1 MQGFFQ
7 QYLLLYRPLISS
19 LNEILKE
26 NDLSYSL
33 WQIIFFLKNNG
44 SSSLVEISN
53 HFNVE
58 KPTITR
64 TVRRLEEKR
73 IVEVVPSNDKREKII
88 KLTET
93 GEDIYQTCR
102 EKITQLEYKVMGDI
116 PEIEQYAAFHML
128 HKIRENLINDEGSKN
143 E

>member
-7 QYLLLYRPLISS
+7 QYLLLYRPLISK
-19 LNEILKE
+19 LNEILSE
-26 NDLSYSL
+26 FDLSYSL
-33 WQIIFFLKNNG
+33 WQIIFFVKNNG
-44 SSSLVEISN
+44 STSLVEISN

-58 KPTITR
+58 KPTVTR

-73 IVEVVPSNDKREKII
+73 IVQVIPSNDKREKII

-102 EKITQLEYKVMGDI
+102 GKITDLENMIMGEI

-128 HKIRENLINDEGSKN
+128 HKIRENIINDEGSKN
-143 E
+143 D

>member
-7 QYLLLYRPLISS
+7 QYLLLYRPLISK
-19 LNEILKE
+19 LNEVLSDF
-26 NDLSYSL
+26 DLSYSL
-33 WQIIFFLKNNG
+33 WQIIFFVKNNETC
-44 SSSLVEISN
+44 SLVEISN

-58 KPTITR
+58 KPTVTR

-88 KLTET
+88 KLTDT
-93 GEDIYQTCR
+93 GKELYRECR
-102 EKITQLEYKVMGDI
+102 EKITDLEYSVMGEI

-128 HKIRENLINDEGSKN
+128 QKIRENIINNEGSKN

>member
-7 QYLLLYRPLISS
+7 QYLLLYRPLISK
-19 LNEILKE
+19 LNEILSE
-26 NDLSYSL
+26 FDLSYSL
-33 WQIIFFLKNNG
+33 WQIIFFVKNNG
-44 SSSLVEISN
+44 STSLVEISN

-73 IVEVVPSNDKREKII
+73 IVQVIPSNDKREKII

-102 EKITQLEYKVMGDI
+102 GKITDLENMIMGEI

-128 HKIRENLINDEGSKN
+128 HKIRENIINDEGSKN
-143 E
+143 D

>member
-7 QYLLLYRPLISS
+7 QYLLLYRPLISK
-19 LNEILKE
+19 LNEVLGE
-26 NDLSYSL
+26 FDLSYSL
-33 WQIIFFLKNNG
+33 WQIIFLVKNNG
-44 SSSLVEISN
+44 SCSLVEISN

-73 IVEVVPSNDKREKII
+73 IVEVVPSNDKREKVI
-88 KLTET
+88 KLTDT
-93 GEDIYQTCR
+93 GEELYRTCR
-102 EKITQLEYKVMGDI
+102 KKITDLEYSVMGKI

-128 HKIRENLINDEGSKN
+128 QKIRENLIYKEGSKN